1 MGTCSIAAHPSMY
14 IVAIGWI
21 FVTLLMAL
29 TEPSLT
35 AGVLSFGFYGLL
47 PLALF
52 LWLFGTPQRRRN
64 RLSRSA
70 NPAQPP
76 PLPDKAIDQVVGEPD
91 RPDAGTDQQHLL

>member
-1 MGTCSIAAHPSMY
+1 MY

-29 TEPSLT
+29 TEPSIT

-52 LWLFGTPQRRRN
+52 LWLVGTPQRRRN
-64 RLSRSA
+64 QSA
-70 NPAQPP
+70 ASNH
-76 PLPDKAIDQVVGEPD
+76 LPEVLGHETVDQVVRKPD
-91 RPDAGTDQQHLL
+91 RPDTGTDQ

>member
-1 MGTCSIAAHPSMY
+1 MY

-52 LWLFGTPQRRRN
+52 LWLVGTPQRRRN
-64 RLSRSA
+64 RLRASID
-70 NPAQPP
+70 PPGEP
-76 PLPDKAIDQVVGEPD
+76 PLASETVDKVVRQPD
-91 RPDAGTDQQHLL
+91 RPDTRTDQ

>member
-1 MGTCSIAAHPSMY
+1 MY

-52 LWLFGTPQRRRN
+52 LWLVGTPQRRRN
-64 RLSRSA
+64 QASAA
-70 NPAQPP
+70 NPLSEA
-76 PLPDKAIDQVVGEPD
+76 LTGKTVDQVVRKPD
-91 RPDAGTDQQHLL
+91 RPDTGTNQ